1 MNNLKRYKYY
11 FQQLDKPIVIEAISR
26 KQADETL
33 INLNLK
39 MGNWM
44 NIKDLL
50 DLRIETLVIG
60 VSKKILN
67 KKNLIWVG
75 LKSTKSGWMS
85 EEEYLNIVI
94 RNKKQ
99 SYGK

>member
-1 MNNLKRYKYY
+1 
-11 FQQLDKPIVIEAISR
+11 
-26 KQADETL
+26 
-33 INLNLK
+33 
-39 MGNWM
+39 M

-60 VSKKILN
+60 VSKKVMD
-67 KKNLIWVG
+67 KKNYIWVG
-75 LKSTKSGWMS
+75 LNSTKNGWML
-85 EEEYLNIVI
+85 EDKYLEIVI

>member
-1 MNNLKRYKYY
+1 MR
-11 FQQLDKPIVIEAISR
+11 
-26 KQADETL
+26 
-33 INLNLK
+33 LK

-75 LKSTKSGWMS
+75 LKNSKSGWIS
-85 EEEYLNIVI
+85 EEEYLKIVI

-99 SYGK
+99 HYDK